1 MTEKELV
8 FDEQNSW
15 IARLMGKGSDSPPR
29 KVQASSKQR
38 HQLSLNEMN
47 RGTASLVYFTL
58 LIAAVLLLAGCS
70 SEPDPA
76 TATPS
81 TTVET
86 EATSSAEEAVSFTE
100 SEESDTQ
107 IVVTPTLAPTPTPGP
122 VDNLVAELVE
132 DTIIAD
138 FSFLG
143 LTSEN
148 WINLAIS
155 LLIILLG
162 YVVAGWLIGVGLR
175 RLVRRSG
182 IEIADV
188 FLNLDPVS
196 DPERLVR
203 KYYQPGDGI

>member
-1 MTEKELV
+1 MN
-8 FDEQNSW
+8 Q
-15 IARLMGKGSDSPPR
+15 
-29 KVQASSKQR
+29 
-38 HQLSLNEMN
+38 MN
-47 RGTASLVYFTL
+47 RGTASLIYFTI
-58 LIAAVLLLAGCS
+58 LIAAVLLLTACS
-70 SEPDPA
+70 SESVPA

-86 EATSSAEEAVSFTE
+86 EATSSAEEAVSSTE

-122 VDNLVAELVE
+122 VDNLVTELIE

-155 LLIILLG
+155 LLVILLG

-175 RLVRRSG
+175 WLVRRRRCRG
-182 IEIADV
+182 CRACHDRCRRARNFCNRGHRHDFRIRGDR
-188 FLNLDPVS
+188 LRWPNLKPRR
-196 DPERLVR
+196 P
-203 KYYQPGDGI
+203 